1 MFLFS
6 IIYIC
11 SIHYF
16 LRSWYRWTTSSPLP
30 FSSSCCY
37 WCHSF
42 ILSISGHHPWHRHKS
57 HLIFI
62 FFAKPIWSSPRD
74 AHHDTHGWTN
84 GVLSS
89 SGLCLPHQTWS
100 LVPSSGL
107 GEYSAEH
114 GRWMDPNTDTRTL
127 KIKQL
132 TDQIYK
138 YIYPCFLSLDRT
150 SDKCSVP
157 IDANGRTWPHTDFF
171 LKDLVWDYKLANK
184 RVIN

>member
-1 MFLFS
+1 MYNATKDRRFLFS
-6 IIYIC
+6 IIYIG

-57 HLIFI
+57 HLVFI

-89 SGLCLPHQTWS
+89 SGLCLPHQTLS

-114 GRWMDPNTDTRTL
+114 GRWMDPNTDTLSRL
-127 KIKQL
+127 SSWL
-132 TDQIYK
+132 TRYINIYTHVFSHWTGLP
-138 YIYPCFLSLDRT
+138 INAVCRSMQTVVRGLIPIFFWRT
-150 SDKCSVP
+150 SYG
-157 IDANGRTWPHTDFF
+157 I
-171 LKDLVWDYKLANK
+171 
-184 RVIN
+184 IN